1 MFAYVP
7 ARLSCGL
14 RLRDLLDAV
23 IRYPLT
29 PNPDI
34 TMRRTA
40 AQFNPRF
47 SMSTKL
53 I

>member
-1 MFAYVP
+1 MP
-7 ARLSCGL
+7 SS
-14 RLRDLLDAV
+14 D
-23 IRYPLT
+23 T